1 MKEKRRSE
9 ISVLLLNLMSST
21 AVSISKLTP
30 GKLIFNLDILLSSH
44 TKHGIHAVPIHPP
57 SSSPAD
63 ATSCRVDSGGWGRRR
78 KGRRVDIGVRSGKRV
93 GGVERGGL
101 GRHDERGDDI
111 DSIEAG

>member
-1 MKEKRRSE
+1 M
-9 ISVLLLNLMSST
+9 
-21 AVSISKLTP
+21 
-30 GKLIFNLDILLSSH
+30 
-44 TKHGIHAVPIHPP
+44 
-57 SSSPAD
+57 
-63 ATSCRVDSGGWGRRR
+63 DSGGWGRRR